1 MIKVLEKILVGLMAL
16 LVSDVL
22 WGVTT
27 RYLFNLQ
34 ASWTEELARFLMI
47 WIALL
52 GAAYASAKKLHLSI
66 PLIFNKLNASN
77 KKWLET
83 FISGMVIFFAVAVMV
98 VGGMELIM
106 LTNLLGQ
113 LSPALRLPMWMVY
126 SIIPLSGVL
135 TIVFTVKNTLELWK

>member
-1 MIKVLEKILVGLMAL
+1 MINVLEKILVILMAM
-16 LVSDVL
+16 LVLDVL

-66 PLIFNKLNASN
+66 PLIFNKLNN
-77 KKWLET
+77 NYKKWLGS

-98 VGGMELIM
+98 VGGVELMM

-126 SIIPLSGVL
+126 SIIPMSGVL
-135 TIVFTVKNTLELWK
+135 IIVFMIKNTVELWK

>member
-16 LVSDVL
+16 LVLDVL

-52 GAAYASAKKLHLSI
+52 GAAYASAQKLHLSI
-66 PLIFNKLNASN
+66 PLIFNFLSTNN

-98 VGGMELIM
+98 VGGVELM
-106 LTNLLGQ
+106 LLTNLLGQ
-113 LSPALRLPMWMVY
+113 LSPALRLPMWMIY
-126 SIIPLSGVL
+126 SIIPLSGLL